1 MGRLSYRTFLA
12 SQWDPVPL
20 VKHDLSG
27 KTILVVGANTGLG
40 LEAAKLFASM
50 GPKHLVLACRSLK
63 KGEAAAAEIKTQT
76 GLDGVAVRIVD
87 LAVFSSVIAFA
98 EAFEKEF
105 DQLDIYVYNA
115 ATATHLYEQ
124 TVDGWES
131 SLQINVLSCLL
142 LSVLLLP
149 ASLKAAS
156 PSAQARVVVVASEAH
171 FLHTITED
179 ELTKPQ
185 LLELFNNSAYCTPN
199 SLTPDKTMKHRY
211 PLTKLLD
218 VFITRELASRLS
230 ADSPLVVNTVNPG
243 FCKTELNR
251 IFRFPASV
259 GVKLFEFLFART
271 AEMGSRVL
279 VWGALGGR
287 NRERDLHGA
296 YISDAAVHEPS
307 DFVLS
312 DEGMQMQKR
321 VWDESVAILSAVSP
335 RFKELAAVHL
345 KN

>member
-1 MGRLSYRTFLA
+1 MGRLSFRKFLA

-20 VKHDLSG
+20 VEHDLSG
-27 KTILVVGANTGLG
+27 KTVLVVGANTGLG
-40 LEAAKLFASM
+40 LEAAKHFASM

-63 KGEAAAAEIKTQT
+63 RGEAAAAAIKSAT
-76 GLDGVAVRIVD
+76 GFDGVAVRIVD
-87 LAVFSSVIAFA
+87 LAVFSSVIDFA

-105 DQLDIYVYNA
+105 GQLDIHVINA
-115 ATATHLYEQ
+115 ATATGLYEQ

-149 ASLKAAS
+149 ASLKAAA
-156 PSAQARVVVVASEAH
+156 PSARARVVVVSSEVHAWY
-171 FLHTITED
+171 TVAED
-179 ELTKPQ
+179 ELANPRP
-185 LLELFNNSAYCTPN
+185 LELYNDKAYCTPE
-199 SLTPDKTMKHRY
+199 TMKGRY
-211 PLTKLLD
+211 RLSKLLD
-218 VFITRELASRLS
+218 VFITREFASRIS

-243 FCKTELNR
+243 FCKTELARN
-251 IFRFPASV
+251 IPFPASV
-259 GVKLFEFLFART
+259 GMKLFQFFVART

-296 YISDAAVHEPS
+296 YISDGAVNEPS

-312 DEGMQMQKR
+312 DEGMQMQQR
-321 VWDESVAILSAVSP
+321 IWDESVEVLSAVSP